1 LTISLVLFAA
11 GWISVL
17 GMIGFMGLRS
27 QSPRRQ
33 HLLAIVVTAAGVAV
47 AWWALAASGS
57 N

>member
-1 LTISLVLFAA
+1 LFCV

-17 GMIGFMGLRS
+17 GFIGFKGLRS

-33 HLLAIVVTAAGVAV
+33 HLLAIVLTAAGVAIV
-47 AWWALAASGS
+47 WWALGASRA

>member
-1 LTISLVLFAA
+1 MSLVLFGV

-17 GMIGFMGLRS
+17 GILGFMGLRS

-33 HLLAIVVTAAGVAV
+33 HLLAIVLTAIGVSV
-47 AWWALAASGS
+47 AWSALAASGS

>member
-1 LTISLVLFAA
+1 MSLVLFGV

-17 GMIGFMGLRS
+17 GIIGFRGLRS

-33 HLLAIVVTAAGVAV
+33 HVLAIVLTAAGIAV